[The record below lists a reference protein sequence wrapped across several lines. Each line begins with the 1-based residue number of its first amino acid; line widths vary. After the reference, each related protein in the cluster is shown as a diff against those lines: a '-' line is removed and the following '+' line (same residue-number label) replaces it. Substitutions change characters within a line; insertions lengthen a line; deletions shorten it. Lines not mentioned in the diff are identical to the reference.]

1 MVYTLSKMYIGDQL
15 LEEATVVEAEE
26 PSDINWMTQGYLT
39 GKMPLGDSDLDWQN
53 RPGSKNKLLTKRCK
67 NFSSYI
73 IAGFILIILVREEE
87 ERRRRE
93 RRTNSN
99 NVGNSC
105 TKTKN

>member
-1 MVYTLSKMYIGDQL
+1 MCTTSKGDQL

-39 GKMPLGDSDLDWQN
+39 GKMPLGDPDLDWQN

-73 IAGFILIILVREEE
+73 IAAFILVILVSE
-87 ERRRRE
+87 RE
-93 RRTNSN
+93 RERERERESII
-99 NVGNSC
+99 VVYLQPLIFVF
-105 TKTKN
+105 